1 MRTGTTMPGLPN
13 PTALKIQSASEP
25 RPMRSRT
32 IPTYPSRRTQGS
44 TAYTWTTKLIQNGI
58 TKSETRRP
66 IRNHTAETEASSSP
80 FDDAFVEPS
89 RAMRRKNA
97 LVSVGVAMTH
107 TDMRL
112 NQRGLYSFTRT
123 SAPTSRGRSHR
134 FQSSGARRFGY
145 SRGSARMSYPFA
157 KGVRRSKQALFGVG

>member
-1 MRTGTTMPGLPN
+1 MG
-13 PTALKIQSASEP
+13 
-25 RPMRSRT
+25 
-32 IPTYPSRRTQGS
+32 
-44 TAYTWTTKLIQNGI
+44 
-58 TKSETRRP
+58 TRRK
-66 IRNHTAETEASSSP
+66 IKNHTSETEASSSP

-97 LVSVGVAMTH
+97 LVSVGVAMSH
-107 TDMRL
+107 TEVRL

-157 KGVRRSKQALFGVG
+157 KGMRRAKQALFGVGQRFHFVRSWFSGQSELTLWMKLMNSCASQRFRHLLGITQGSCHHRDP

>member
-1 MRTGTTMPGLPN
+1 MRTGTTIPGLPN
-13 PTALKIQSASEP
+13 PTVLKIQSASEP

-32 IPTYPSRRTQGS
+32 IPTYPSRRTHGR
-44 TAYTWTTKLIQNGI
+44 TAYTWTTTLIQNG
-58 TKSETRRP
+58 RRK
-66 IRNHTAETEASSSP
+66 IKNHTSETEASSSP

-97 LVSVGVAMTH
+97 LVSVGVAMSH
-107 TDMRL
+107 TEVRL